1 MSAQEIVKVYKSQF
15 NVYTVTRTVE
25 DGKILH
31 VSLSN
36 ENVRYSTT
44 SFDVYRTM
52 AEVNEIMAATDRKQL
67 MVSLIESCESTITGY
82 YGDPVECIDPQDY
95 EKLAVVILANLNRFK

>member
-1 MSAQEIVKVYKSQF
+1 MLAQEIVEVYKSQF

-25 DGKILH
+25 DGDTLY

-36 ENVRYSTT
+36 NDLHASTT
-44 SFDVYRTM
+44 AFDIYDTM
-52 AEVNEIMAATDRKQL
+52 QEVNEIMAATDRKQL
-67 MVSLIESCESTITGY
+67 MLSLIESCESTITGY

-95 EKLAVVILANLNRFK
+95 EKLVEVLLANLNKFK